1 MRLTETT
8 ETAANHVDIPA
19 DSGVGS
25 PQDTVWTN
33 NIRLEKFTSHVDG
46 SYKKVLPNRPDEFYV
61 KLDET
66 RIGVVNGGITVEW
79 KRGNHNELISN
90 DDAGFKNSFK
100 QCLSDPKIYKDLST
114 NLGELWENN
123 ISIA

>member
-8 ETAANHVDIPA
+8 ETAVNHVDVPA

-25 PQDTVWTN
+25 TQDIVWTN
-33 NIRLEKFTSHVDG
+33 NTRLEKFSSHVNG
-46 SYKKVLPNRPDEFYV
+46 SYKKVLPSPPDNFYV

-90 DDAGFKNSFK
+90 DDKASKTVSNK
-100 QCLSDPKIYKDLST
+100 AYQILRYIRTYQQT
-114 NLGELWENN
+114 
-123 ISIA
+123 

>member
-8 ETAANHVDIPA
+8 ETAANHVDVPA
-19 DSGVGS
+19 DSGAGS

-33 NIRLEKFTSHVDG
+33 NTRLEKFTSHVNG
-46 SYKKVLPNRPDEFYV
+46 SYKKVLPNPPGEFYV

-66 RIGVVNGGITVEW
+66 RIGVVNGGITVKW

-90 DDAGFKNSFK
+90 DNTGFKNGFK
-100 QCLSDPKIYKDLST
+100 QGLSDPKIYKDF
-114 NLGELWENN
+114 
-123 ISIA
+123 